1 MSDVVEKTYS
11 QADVD
16 DIMDKVRKTESD
28 KYDKLMAKFNEL
40 DSAFNKQVVKEQ
52 FIANGGNASLF
63 EDFYSLEGGNTK
75 SSPKYWEDVKSAKS
89 WAFGVGQK
97 EVDNGVINE
106 MFGDDSDN
114 FVGNTIYPTTAYYNK
129 IKNKK

>member
-63 EDFYSLEGGNTK
+63 EDFYSLESGNAK
-75 SSPKYWEDVKSAKS
+75 SSPKYWEDIKSAKS
-89 WAFGVGQK
+89 
-97 EVDNGVINE
+97 
-106 MFGDDSDN
+106 
-114 FVGNTIYPTTAYYNK
+114 
-129 IKNKK
+129 